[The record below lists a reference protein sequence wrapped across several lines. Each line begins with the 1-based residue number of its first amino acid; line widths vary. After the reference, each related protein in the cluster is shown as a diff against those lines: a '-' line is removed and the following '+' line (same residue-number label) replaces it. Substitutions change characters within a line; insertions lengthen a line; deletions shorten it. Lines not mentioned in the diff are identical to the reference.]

1 MSEPLLVAVDFS
13 AEGADEA
20 FVASL
25 RETGFGVL
33 REHPLDPALVDRI
46 YEAWTDFFAS
56 DAKYD
61 FLFRRVEHD
70 GYFPADVSEMAKG
83 HAVRDIKEYFHYYP
97 SGRCPE
103 ALRADLRRYYE
114 AAEQVAG
121 QLLGWVEKH
130 APEEVARRFSEP
142 LSQMIQDSPSTL
154 LRVLHYP
161 RMTGEEATDAL
172 RAAAHE
178 DINLLTVLP
187 AASAPGL
194 EVKTRTGEWV
204 PVPCDFGNLVVN
216 VGDMLQEVTAGWL
229 PSTTHRVVNPP
240 GGTYEGARMSLPL
253 FLHPRP
259 EVVLSERYTAD
270 AYLQE
275 RLEELGVA

>member
-1 MSEPLLVAVDFS
+1 MSEPLLVAVDFT

>member
-1 MSEPLLVAVDFS
+1 MSEPLLVAVDFT

-194 EVKTRTGEWV
+194 EVQTRTGEWV

>member
-161 RMTGEEATDAL
+161 RMTGEEATAAL

-178 DINLLTVLP
+178 DITLLTVLP

-194 EVKTRTGEWV
+194 EVKARTGEWL

-275 RLEELGVA
+275 RLKELGVA